1 MESVHIESES
11 QIKPSH
17 KINQKFKFTKENI
30 LNDITHSPLREET
43 KQALLEW
50 IADKEVHSYY
60 QVTFEEILQYVWMV
74 GIHLDGDSVNTF
86 YQALDQNM
94 SEAVCKCFTGRIG
107 RLINS
112 LSGLSPLVNIKIGD
126 NEQIGNIM
134 SLCRKKLEQENAYTI
149 PALRILVQKE
159 LEERGYDKDKIHD
172 IITTWILD
180 EDAEDDDVEDDVNK

>member
-1 MESVHIESES
+1 MDSVQVEASAS
-11 QIKPSH
+11 ASVSVPVPVQKIK
-17 KINQKFKFTKENI
+17 QKFKFTKENI
-30 LNDITHSPLREET
+30 LNDITNSHLKEET
-43 KQALLEW
+43 KQALFEW
-50 IADKEVHSYY
+50 SADKEIHSYY
-60 QVTFEEILQYVWMV
+60 QVTFEEILQYVWMT
-74 GIHLDGDSVNTF
+74 GIHLEGDAVNTF

-134 SLCRKKLEQENAYTI
+134 SLSRKKLEDENIYTI
-149 PALRILVQKE
+149 PALRLLVQKE

-180 EDAEDDDVEDDVNK
+180 EDDEQ